1 MLNLILLIQM
11 AYPRERR
18 DTDRMLKEKEIGC
31 ICNALYKIRFLIELC
46 KPMLSNTRK
55 II

>member
-1 MLNLILLIQM
+1 MLNLILLTQL

-18 DTDRMLKEKEIGC
+18 DTDRMLKEKEI
-31 ICNALYKIRFLIELC
+31 CNALYKIRFLIELF
-46 KPMLSNTRK
+46 KSRLSNTRK